1 MPTIFKSF
9 GVSFMTMLVTIPL
22 TLLIVGPVATWLGQA
37 MGAISVKFFNL
48 SPVVAGVF
56 MGAFWQILVIFGIH
70 LSFVPIMLDNF
81 ATLGNDPVMVVIFT
95 ASFAQIGVVLAI
107 MLKTKNR
114 RLKGIAFP
122 AFITG
127 IFGITEPAIY
137 GVTLPRQKYFL
148 ISCIG
153 AAIGGAL
160 MAFFEIK
167 AYVFGAMG
175 IFEYPTFIN
184 PATNDLSGMYNGI
197 IASLVAFG
205 AGFAMTFPIYR
216 DEESDSTFKT

>member
-1 MPTIFKSF
+1 
-9 GVSFMTMLVTIPL
+9 MTMLITIPL
-22 TLLIVGPVATWLGQA
+22 TLLIVGPAATWLGQILGV
-37 MGAISVKFFNL
+37 MSVTIFNF
-48 SPVVAGVF
+48 SPIIAGIF
-56 MGAFWQILVIFGIH
+56 LGAFWQIFVMFGIH
-70 LSFVPIMLDNF
+70 WGLVPIMFNNV
-81 ATLGNDPVMVVIFT
+81 ATLGSDPVVVTTFG

-107 MLKTKNR
+107 LLRTKNKK
-114 RLKGIAFP
+114 LKGIALP

-160 MAFFEIK
+160 IAYFEVKLFI
-167 AYVFGAMG
+167 FGPMG
-175 IFEYPTFIN
+175 IFEYPCFIN

-197 IASLVAFG
+197 LVSLISLA
-205 AGFAMTFPIYR
+205 AGFAMTFPIYK
-216 DEESDSTFKT
+216 DEIQDASESDTTLK